1 MLNFFSLTSHTVRKC
16 LLALLLVSAVP
27 VITQAA
33 DAPKK
38 ELSDKVSE
46 ELGKLKPLMD
56 DKTKADEA
64 LAKVNS
70 LISGAEANSF
80 DIAYLSQLKAQIYF
94 GKEEYTNAIPALAIL
109 TVISSRRFAS
119 SS

>member
-1 MLNFFSLTSHTVRKC
+1 MLNFSFLSTHSVRKC
-16 LLALLLVSAVP
+16 LLALLLVSALPAVSR
-27 VITQAA
+27 AA

-64 LAKVNS
+64 LAKVNA
-70 LISGAEANSF
+70 LLAGAEPNSF

-94 GKEEYTNAIPALAIL
+94 GKEEYTNAIPRTRGRA
-109 TVISSRRFAS
+109 
-119 SS
+119 